1 MVGVLV
7 KSVSYVEESPT
18 ILATI
23 VCGIDLFSQ
32 ANHWAE
38 ITKNWLTL
46 KDTCHQDAQKH
57 VDYKDTCLR
66 QHILAIGV

>member
-23 VCGIDLFSQ
+23 VCGIGKLEQIIPNKFCVVCNLFSQ
-32 ANHWAE
+32 ANHWSE
-38 ITKNWLTL
+38 ITKN
-46 KDTCHQDAQKH
+46 
-57 VDYKDTCLR
+57 
-66 QHILAIGV
+66 